1 MIRHTFRSKLAALP
15 EDESSYPPEMS
26 LYSGLQDPNPPR
38 KSEELLKLQQ
48 VLTHAL
54 LPLQAVECQRREGD
68 VAAAQPAV

>member
-15 EDESSYPPEMS
+15 QDESSYPPEMS
-26 LYSGLQDPNPPR
+26 LYSGLQDPNIR
-38 KSEELLKLQQ
+38 ESKELLKLQQ

-68 VAAAQPAV
+68 VAAAEPAV